1 MSSGAMETQNPVPSG
16 ESKSARKKRAKAE
29 AEANGT
35 LPAAPAI
42 PQISAEDNSNQGV
55 EADGAFE
62 HPHVK
67 ELQKQ
72 IRNLSKRLT
81 GLQKVDDIRNANP
94 GLSLNDLVAQRKINQ
109 DQKAAAEKK
118 PQIQA
123 QLKDVE
129 GQVQV
134 FRSVNAEYLAQL
146 QKQKDELAAEHQL
159 QLQKVKEDARLEAM
173 TSTASKLRKNLLV
186 FSQFLRAAAAKRNI
200 EEESNTSESMAF
212 EGALLL
218 VYGGDEKA
226 VEAAVNIIEGADQE
240 VPSIEGPLSG
250 VKYSQIKQ
258 TSVDY
263 APFQTEETWT
273 NGVAAASEAV
283 PTGSDPTIA
292 HVGLTEIQQQQQP
305 SGLPAQNAAAQQDQ
319 ILSSPANAGLGVG
332 GGNQAAERWDATA
345 GAQQADGN
353 GMMDESFEI
362 VPRPN
367 QEVENPAPAPAS
379 APAQPQAS
387 EKVGGTSWADEITA
401 AEPVGDSGNK
411 AGESWDMRA
420 AGQAPEDGSWG
431 GAEPV
436 QEGDGFTQIPSRPRG
451 AGPGARGNGR
461 GRGDGGQFR
470 GRGRGRGGFR
480 GDGDF
485 RGRGRGGARARGG
498 PRGEGTPRS

>member
-42 PQISAEDNSNQGV
+42 PQIPADDNSTQGV
-55 EADGAFE
+55 ESDGVFE

-81 GLQKVDDIRNANP
+81 GLQKVDDIQNANP

-129 GQVQV
+129 AQVQV

-146 QKQKDELAAEHQL
+146 QKQKDELAAQHQQ
-159 QLQKVKEDARLEAM
+159 QLQKVKEDARLETM
-173 TSTASKLRKNLLV
+173 TSTASELRKNLLV

-200 EEESNTSESMAF
+200 EEESNTNESMAF

-263 APFQTEETWT
+263 APFPTEETWT
-273 NGVAAASEAV
+273 NGGIAAQEAV
-283 PTGSDPTIA
+283 PAGSDPTIA
-292 HVGLTEIQQQQQP
+292 NVGLTELQQQQQP
-305 SGLPAQNAAAQQDQ
+305 SGIPAPSAAAQQDQ

-332 GGNQAAERWDATA
+332 GGNLAAEQWDTTA

-353 GMMDESFEI
+353 GMMDESYEV

-498 PRGEGTPRS
+498 PRGEATPRS

>member
-35 LPAAPAI
+35 LPAAPAM
-42 PQISAEDNSNQGV
+42 PQVPAEDNSAQGV

-81 GLQKVDDIRNANP
+81 GLQKVDDIQNANP

-146 QKQKDELAAEHQL
+146 QKQKDELAAEHQQ
-159 QLQKVKEDARLEAM
+159 QLQKIKEDSRLEAM
-173 TSTASKLRKNLLV
+173 TSTASELRKNLLV

-200 EEESNTSESMAF
+200 EEESNTHESMAF

-273 NGVAAASEAV
+273 NGVAAAQEAV
-283 PTGSDPTIA
+283 PAGSDPTVA
-292 HVGLTEIQQQQQP
+292 HVGLTELQQQQQP
-305 SGLPAQNAAAQQDQ
+305 SGIPAQNAAAQQDQ

-332 GGNQAAERWDATA
+332 GGNLAAERWDTTA

-379 APAQPQAS
+379 APVQPQAS

-401 AEPVGDSGNK
+401 TEPVGDSGNK

-420 AGQAPEDGSWG
+420 AGQAPDDGSWG

-498 PRGEGTPRS
+498 PRGEATPRS

>member
-1 MSSGAMETQNPVPSG
+1 MS
-16 ESKSARKKRAKAE
+16 
-29 AEANGT
+29 
-35 LPAAPAI
+35 LI
-42 PQISAEDNSNQGV
+42 PILITCILQ
-55 EADGAFE
+55 AD
-62 HPHVK
+62 
-67 ELQKQ
+67 
-72 IRNLSKRLT
+72 
-81 GLQKVDDIRNANP
+81 
-94 GLSLNDLVAQRKINQ
+94 
-109 DQKAAAEKK
+109 
-118 PQIQA
+118 
-123 QLKDVE
+123 
-129 GQVQV
+129 
-134 FRSVNAEYLAQL
+134 
-146 QKQKDELAAEHQL
+146 
-159 QLQKVKEDARLEAM
+159 
-173 TSTASKLRKNLLV
+173 LLH
-186 FSQFLRAAAAKRNI
+186 L
-200 EEESNTSESMAF
+200 
-212 EGALLL
+212 
-218 VYGGDEKA
+218 D
-226 VEAAVNIIEGADQE
+226 
-240 VPSIEGPLSG
+240 
-250 VKYSQIKQ
+250 SQIKQ

-263 APFQTEETWT
+263 APFPTEETWT
-273 NGVAAASEAV
+273 NGVVAAQEAV
-283 PTGSDPTIA
+283 PAGSDPTIA
-292 HVGLTEIQQQQQP
+292 NVGLTELQQQQQP
-305 SGLPAQNAAAQQDQ
+305 SDIPAQNAAAQQDQ

-332 GGNQAAERWDATA
+332 GGNLAAEQWDTTA

-353 GMMDESFEI
+353 GMMDESYEV

-498 PRGEGTPRS
+498 PRGEATPRS